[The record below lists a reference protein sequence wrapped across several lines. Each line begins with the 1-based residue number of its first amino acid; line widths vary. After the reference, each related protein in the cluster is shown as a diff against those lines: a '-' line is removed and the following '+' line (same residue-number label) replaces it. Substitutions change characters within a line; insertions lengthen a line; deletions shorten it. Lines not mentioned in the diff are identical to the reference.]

1 MRPPS
6 TLFWDEDNYHLQHS
20 MSLKL
25 VKNQT
30 YKNKVKER
38 VSGSPGMTSDI
49 IGLTVEPIVVRSGA
63 PGPNSEGQG
72 RAAAGAC
79 AGVLGH

>member
-1 MRPPS
+1 MKIITTYN
-6 TLFWDEDNYHLQHS
+6 TLCFLNW
-20 MSLKL
+20 LKIKL
-25 VKNQT
+25 K
-30 YKNKVKER
+30 KNKVKER

-63 PGPNSEGQG
+63 PGPNPEGQG